1 MGQRI
6 ETMIT
11 AVEIMQPPLA
21 KFYDLLS
28 DEQKAGLTALGND
41 QRQSRPTE
49 KNAGSLAQSCGV
61 APSGVME
68 WPAAEIDGAPDR
80 GASRKPGRAAERHQ
94 SGGGFRS
101 ASVST
106 PYMQAVKM
114 VSLALNDFYG
124 TMSDEQKAQF
134 EAIGPQRTT
143 RIPAARGYAHKCP
156 QARPSQR

>member
-49 KNAGSLAQSCGV
+49 KNAGSLAQSCGF

-80 GASRKPGRAAERHQ
+80 GASRKSGRAAERHQ

-106 PYMQAVKM
+106 PYCRRSKW
-114 VSLALNDFYG
+114 
-124 TMSDEQKAQF
+124 
-134 EAIGPQRTT
+134 
-143 RIPAARGYAHKCP
+143 
-156 QARPSQR
+156 